1 MELDINWLAV
11 VLATIASMVVA
22 GVWYQVFTF
31 GKQWKHLTNIDE
43 KRAEKAGNT
52 PMAVV
57 LVVNFFTAIVLAVA
71 IAITSAYFGNSSVWL
86 ALATGVVV
94 WLAFSATT
102 LLTHNM
108 FEQKPLKL
116 TAINSGYQLAMFVVM
131 SLAIGLWHGL

>member
-11 VLATIASMVVA
+11 ALATVASMIVA
-22 GVWYQVFTF
+22 GVWYQDFAF
-31 GKQWKHLTNIDE
+31 GLPWKKMTKIDA

-52 PMAVV
+52 PMFVV
-57 LVVNFFTAIVLAVA
+57 LVVNLFTAIVLAAAISIVA
-71 IAITSAYFGNSSVWL
+71 THFSNSSVWL
-86 ALATGVVV
+86 ALATGVVI

-116 TAINSGYQLAMFVVM
+116 TTINNGYQLAMFIVM
-131 SLAIGLWHGL
+131 ALIIGVM

>member
-11 VLATIASMVVA
+11 ALATVASMIVA
-22 GVWYQVFTF
+22 GVWYQDFAF
-31 GKQWKHLTNIDE
+31 GLPWKKMTKIDA

-52 PMAVV
+52 PMVVV
-57 LVVNFFTAIVLAVA
+57 LVVNLFTAIVLAAAISIVA
-71 IAITSAYFGNSSVWL
+71 THFGNSSVWL
-86 ALATGVVV
+86 ALATSVVI

-116 TAINSGYQLAMFVVM
+116 TAINNGYQLAMFTAMALIIGVM
-131 SLAIGLWHGL
+131 

>member
-11 VLATIASMVVA
+11 ALATVASMIVA
-22 GVWYQVFTF
+22 GVWYQDFAF
-31 GKQWKHLTNIDE
+31 GVPWKKMTKIDA

-52 PMAVV
+52 PMFVV
-57 LVVNFFTAIVLAVA
+57 LVVNFFTAIVLAAAISIVA
-71 IAITSAYFGNSSVWL
+71 THFGNSSVWL
-86 ALATGVVV
+86 ALATGIVI

-116 TAINSGYQLAMFVVM
+116 TMINNGYQLAMFIVM
-131 SLAIGLWHGL
+131 ALIIGTM

>member
-11 VLATIASMVVA
+11 ALATVASMIVA
-22 GVWYQVFTF
+22 GVWYQDFAF
-31 GKQWKHLTNIDE
+31 GLPWKKMTKIDA

-52 PMAVV
+52 PMVVV
-57 LVVNFFTAIVLAVA
+57 LVVNLFTAIVLAAAISIVA
-71 IAITSAYFGNSSVWL
+71 THFGNSSVWL
-86 ALATGVVV
+86 ALATSVVI

-116 TAINSGYQLAMFVVM
+116 TAINNGYQLAMFIVM
-131 SLAIGLWHGL
+131 ALIIGVM